1 MADKFFSDDE
11 PYYQVCDR
19 LDAGENP
26 AAVYAWAMRQ
36 RDRARDSVLRD
47 EWDEALRYIREEN
60 PGLSLS

>member
-19 LDAGENP
+19 LDAGEDP
-26 AAVYAWAMRQ
+26 AKVYTWAMRQ
-36 RDRARDSVLRD
+36 RGRAKDSVLRD

>member
-19 LDAGENP
+19 LDAGEDP
-26 AAVYAWAMRQ
+26 AKVYAWAMKQ
-36 RDRARDSVLRD
+36 RGRARDSLLRD